1 MPTIF
6 KVIILFEVTLLILW
20 ILFDKIYSY
29 YKEDYELYP
38 RIFQHHKALKI
49 SEICYNITNII
60 FLVNGGL
67 STLGGIIYIFY
78 AVIHL

>member
-20 ILFDKIYSY
+20 SLFDKIYSY
-29 YKEDYELYP
+29 YKEDYELCP

-60 FLVNGGL
+60 FLVNVGL
-67 STLGGIIYIFY
+67 AMLGGIIYIFY
-78 AVIHL
+78 TVIHL